1 MPETVGQSIKPAHQL
16 LMAAKK
22 KLSILA
28 FVNRI
33 YNQTRNNPRHKNYPI
48 TESMP
53 GTLLLIK
60 PGTKEAGN
68 QITQVFTD
76 KNSLLKVEQNQEESN

>member
-1 MPETVGQSIKPAHQL
+1 
-16 LMAAKK
+16 
-22 KLSILA
+22 
-28 FVNRI
+28 
-33 YNQTRNNPRHKNYPI
+33 
-48 TESMP
+48 MP